1 MKKVAKKPGE
11 AESVPATI
19 PKPRLFGNW
28 TGKLPVNILSEH
40 IQREKWDKPNYR
52 FKSVAKGHLCW
63 IKLKRRNN
71 KTGGWDEVEFTSF
84 DSYPSE
90 QLAKHSTATYVL
102 HRLLSDRNIHSILPP
117 LMRELWY
124 KYDKEKKEMDPDIVH
139 LHYTSNPFEVNQV
152 EKEDKTNQKKE
163 PFEDYPSIHIPKD
176 SRERLEALLRSN
188 LEHVVFDKKEPD
200 LHIVNQ
206 NLEKILI
213 GKGFRMAHAREALQ
227 YCKNLNEAISW
238 LCIHCPEDDLP
249 KDMKPTDN
257 KSIVFSN
264 LSIDDLKVSLSL
276 ERLMST
282 GASRTQCLKH
292 LKMKEGDEYLAAG
305 SLCLELAGVTEL
317 DVADSVETFET
328 AVTDEIEALQSI
340 FSDNLTVN
348 TSPTGWALSFDVE
361 SAGKLDIVISNAS
374 KYPNELPGVTL
385 VEKNLPAYI
394 KLAILQK
401 VVRETVLHIGSP
413 MIYTIVDFVK
423 LYTPIILDRPPPLLS
438 LYQIAH
444 PITFGSTTP
453 ALREKKF
460 FKKIES
466 SRTNSP
472 VKEVYDDLL
481 NSTAYLEML
490 DTRKKLP
497 AYTFKH
503 KICSYLDTSQ
513 AVIVCGETG
522 KSV

>member
-1 MKKVAKKPGE
+1 
-11 AESVPATI
+11 
-19 PKPRLFGNW
+19 
-28 TGKLPVNILSEH
+28 
-40 IQREKWDKPNYR
+40 
-52 FKSVAKGHLCW
+52 
-63 IKLKRRNN
+63 
-71 KTGGWDEVEFTSF
+71 
-84 DSYPSE
+84 
-90 QLAKHSTATYVL
+90 
-102 HRLLSDRNIHSILPP
+102 
-117 LMRELWY
+117 
-124 KYDKEKKEMDPDIVH
+124 
-139 LHYTSNPFEVNQV
+139 
-152 EKEDKTNQKKE
+152 
-163 PFEDYPSIHIPKD
+163 
-176 SRERLEALLRSN
+176 
-188 LEHVVFDKKEPD
+188 
-200 LHIVNQ
+200 
-206 NLEKILI
+206 
-213 GKGFRMAHAREALQ
+213 
-227 YCKNLNEAISW
+227 
-238 LCIHCPEDDLP
+238 
-249 KDMKPTDN
+249 
-257 KSIVFSN
+257 
-264 LSIDDLKVSLSL
+264 
-276 ERLMST
+276 
-282 GASRTQCLKH
+282 
-292 LKMKEGDEYLAAG
+292 MKEGDEYLAAG
-305 SLCLELAGVTEL
+305 SLCLELAGVTDL
-317 DVADSVETFET
+317 DIVDSVETFET